1 MSLTTDSRLGCLV
14 LAAST
19 VVSSYIILLVGYVLP
34 PVFAAL
40 YRLET
45 LSQLDVLLSPVTK
58 FAVQYEWAFA
68 SASCFIFAVA
78 VILVRCSPARV
89 LQFVTVGLCVQALVV
104 WVAMFCF
111 FYGELCGPISMHHPP
126 WFNWE
131 YFFKFAFAVFPV
143 SLCAIVIPG
152 FFALR
157 SSATSRPC
165 NSPAGNHPALQ

>member
-1 MSLTTDSRLGCLV
+1 MSLTANTWLGYLV
-14 LAAST
+14 LSAST
-19 VVSSYIILLVGYVLP
+19 LVSSYIVLLVGYVLP
-34 PVFAAL
+34 PFFAAL

-58 FAVQYEWAFA
+58 FAVQYAWAFA
-68 SASCFIFAVA
+68 SVSCFIFAVA
-78 VILVRCSPARV
+78 VILIRRSPAQV
-89 LQFVTVGLCVQALVV
+89 LQFVTVGLCAQALVV

-111 FYGELCGPISMHHPP
+111 FYGELCGPISMHHRP

-131 YFFKFAFAVFPV
+131 YFFKFASAVFPV

-157 SSATSRPC
+157 SPARSLPC
-165 NSPAGNHPALQ
+165 PSPGSDHPATQ